1 MKNIKDMIVELE
13 EQIFAREVILKEKLD
28 NEHYFILDREVVDDR
43 TFETVRKATAKEI
56 VYFYEIRLMQLKIK
70 ELNRNA

>member
-43 TFETVRKATAKEI
+43 TFETVRKATEKEI
-56 VYFYEIRLMQLKIK
+56 AYFYEIRLLQLKIK